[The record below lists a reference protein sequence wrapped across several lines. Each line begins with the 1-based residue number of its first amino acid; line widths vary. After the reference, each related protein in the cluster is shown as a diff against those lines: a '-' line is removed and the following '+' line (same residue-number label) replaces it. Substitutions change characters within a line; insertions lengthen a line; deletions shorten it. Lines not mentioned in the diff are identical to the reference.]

1 MPTRGRARGINGYFV
16 PVACLVAL
24 CYYEKMSEVFADNN
38 TSINQER
45 YVWFEGYV
53 KKIEKEHPGIKY
65 GFETEDNSW
74 CIFSRKNTL
83 LIKVSFDLEKKY
95 IVYQYLA
102 DFSENLRKDRT
113 KELKDLLDLIPQLE
127 AIDAFNR

>member
-1 MPTRGRARGINGYFV
+1 MPTRGRARGINRYSV

-45 YVWFEGYV
+45 YVWLEGYV
-53 KKIEKEHPGIKY
+53 KKIEKEHPGISY
-65 GFETEDNSW
+65 GLETEDNSW
-74 CIFSRKNTL
+74 RIFSKRGTL
-83 LIKVSFDLEKKY
+83 LIKVSFDLENKY
-95 IVYQYLA
+95 IVYQYIT
-102 DFSENLRKDRT
+102 DSKGNLKEEMT